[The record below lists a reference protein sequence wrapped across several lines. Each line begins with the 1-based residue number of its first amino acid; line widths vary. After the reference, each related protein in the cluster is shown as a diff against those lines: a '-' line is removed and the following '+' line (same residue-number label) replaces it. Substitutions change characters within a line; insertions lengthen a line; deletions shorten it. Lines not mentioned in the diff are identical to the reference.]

1 LLDVLS
7 ASSPANGAIARAR
20 EQVEEA
26 SRRRAIEQAPR
37 ARLNRAIAV
46 IDSMIAMLERHNL
59 KGTPPPARV
68 LETGLSEVIRAT
80 AHLGISVGRGRS
92 IRNLMNELFAAQK
105 RLMAMRAGP
114 GWEWAYEDEDGEL
127 GEARIERGEPD
138 CA

>member
-1 LLDVLS
+1 MLDVLS

-20 EQVEEA
+20 EQVEAA
-26 SRRRAIEQAPR
+26 SRQRAIEQAPR

-46 IDSMIAMLERHNL
+46 IDSMVAMLERHNL

-80 AHLGISVGRGRS
+80 AHLGISVNRGRS
-92 IRNLMNELFAAQK
+92 NRSLMNDLFAAQK

-114 GWEWAYEDEDGEL
+114 GWEWAYEDEDGEP